1 MSLLQ
6 LYINIKIY
14 EKFILF
20 LSVNGFIYTESRFKE

>member
-14 EKFILF
+14 EKSILF
-20 LSVNGFIYTESRFKE
+20 LSVNGFIYMD